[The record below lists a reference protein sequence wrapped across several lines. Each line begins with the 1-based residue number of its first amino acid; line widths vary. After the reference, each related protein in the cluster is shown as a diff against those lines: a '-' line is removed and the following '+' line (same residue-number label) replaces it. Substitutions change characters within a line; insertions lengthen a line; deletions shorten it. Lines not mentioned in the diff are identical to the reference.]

1 MISYDLSFKGRRTDT
16 DRIILDL
23 EHILICNY
31 LTTMNLNKVKKDPQW
46 LQAL

>member
-1 MISYDLSFKGRRTDT
+1 MISYDLSFKGRTDA
-16 DRIILDL
+16 DRIRIDL

-31 LTTMNLNKVKKDPQW
+31 LATINLNKAKKDLQW